1 MTTAARIS
9 DTRSL
14 RASAALALEDG
25 WRRMLAAATEPPPD
39 PTHDPGVVIHPVR
52 PRP

>member
-1 MTTAARIS
+1 MTATYA
-9 DTRSL
+9 L

-25 WRRMLAAATEPPPD
+25 WRRMLAAYEPPPD